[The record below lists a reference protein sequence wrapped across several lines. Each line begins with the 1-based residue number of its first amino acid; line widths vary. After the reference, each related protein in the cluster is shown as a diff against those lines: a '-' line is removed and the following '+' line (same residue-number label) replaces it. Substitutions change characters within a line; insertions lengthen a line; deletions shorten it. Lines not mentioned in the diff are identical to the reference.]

1 MHIMND
7 FAIFKRFND
16 PGLAYELA
24 EELRKNGIEFQV
36 IDDSPSV
43 DITFTNNSTFQKE
56 TQLMIRQ
63 TDFEKANKIQEEYA
77 DEILMNLNKDHY
89 LFEFTND
96 ELYEILEKPDEWNY
110 IDYKLAQK
118 ILKDRGKNINEH
130 LLKSLKQERI
140 TELSEPDKG
149 DSLWII
155 IGYISALLGGFLGV
169 TIGWII
175 WTMKKTLPNGEKI
188 YVYSESD
195 RKHGKIMLI
204 IGIIIF
210 PSACLIAIL
219 NRLNS

>member
-1 MHIMND
+1 MND